1 MSQLAES
8 VWRVCAWKSRKGA
21 CVAPLSML
29 IGCFCVSCNIH
40 SHHFLQNYQSTQLV
54 FRMDRTV
61 HHQVDGC
68 LDPVLVHEPV
78 LSAIWWFASTTHE
91 PSSCLA
97 ATRTPRQVQQLET
110 LQHSFDDQLLC
121 LLSIQIAK
129 GRGHIQTL
137 IWHHSQDE
145 GGSGSSSHLVG
156 VWLHWTPSIMGR
168 SAICPSRNKHLFWM
182 QMSPPCV
189 KFFLESHLSWTG
201 WLLDDS
207 SQCSSPPYDC
217 EVNDEPCTL
226 PSLYHPNRTGF
237 LWQMPAFPKGDS
249 NMNKYYVKIYLT

>member
-1 MSQLAES
+1 MQTNLKHKYVWFECPNLLNQFEES
-8 VWRVCAWKSRKGA
+8 SWKSRKEA
-21 CVAPLSML
+21 CVAPLSMV

-40 SHHFLQNYQSTQLV
+40 SHHFLQNYQSTQLAL
-54 FRMDRTV
+54 RMDRTV
-61 HHQVDGC
+61 HGQVDGS

-110 LQHSFDDQLLC
+110 LQHSFDDQPLC
-121 LLSIQIAK
+121 LLSIQIAN

-145 GGSGSSSHLVG
+145 GGRGSSSHLVG

-168 SAICPSRNKHLFWM
+168 SAICPSRNRHLYWM
-182 QMSPPCV
+182 QISPPCV
-189 KFFLESHLSWTG
+189 KFFLEIHLSWTG
-201 WLLDDS
+201 VVIAGYWMTFHSVYL
-207 SQCSSPPYDC
+207 
-217 EVNDEPCTL
+217 
-226 PSLYHPNRTGF
+226 HPTI
-237 LWQMPAFPKGDS
+237 
-249 NMNKYYVKIYLT
+249 VK